1 MNIDIGDL
9 NWAAGMFEGEGS
21 ITIGASRTPKGKDVY
36 ALQCKVPN
44 TDNEIVDFFARHWHG
59 SIGSDNLRRE
69 DRQPQSIWIVKG
81 VKARD
86 FLEQLKPHLRTARVL
101 SKAKVARRLMRL
113 KDLCKKDPANE
124 QKYLK
129 EQLGCYHEMK
139 QLNLRGA
146 AANRRKA
153 EE

>member
-1 MNIDIGDL
+1 
-9 NWAAGMFEGEGS
+9 MFEGEGS

-44 TDNEIVDFFARHWHG
+44 TDHSIIDFFHHHWPG
-59 SIGSDNLRRE
+59 SIGSENVSRE
-69 DRQPQSIWIVKG
+69 DRQPQRIWIVKV

-86 FLEQLKPHLRTARVL
+86 FLEKLKPHRRTARVL
-101 SKAKVARRLMRL
+101 SKAKVASRLMRL
-113 KDLCKKDPANE
+113 KELCKKDPANE

-153 EE
+153 ED

>member
-1 MNIDIGDL
+1 MNVDDL

-21 ITIGASRTPKGKDVY
+21 ITIGASRTPKGKEFY

-44 TDNEIVDFFARHWHG
+44 TDHSIIAFFHDHWPG
-59 SIGSDNLRRE
+59 SIGSDNLKRE

-81 VKARD
+81 VKARA
-86 FLEQLKPHLRTARVL
+86 FLKQLKPHLRTDRVL
-101 SKAKVARRLMRL
+101 SKAKVASRLMRL